1 MFRFFQI
8 LFYIVTA
15 WWLVST
21 LAGIHW
27 IALLVA
33 TTLAGANVTVVY
45 MLREHPAVL
54 VRLTNGKFWRG
65 YVDCVSF
72 LTGQPRCLDGTSES
86 RPSLKLQSVHD
97 FELASKRAKQAV
109 RGHDDVIDSMLSRL
123 HENLTLR
130 KSRKA
135 ADQTGPLASFLLAG
149 PEGIGKRYLS
159 RVVAKLLYGSA
170 QVEVY
175 DCGKLTRESL
185 LGTVGQKGKLFDI
198 VHRTPCVM
206 LLFEN
211 IERADEGVA
220 TAIVQLLTSGKLIP
234 PGEAASIAFQQT
246 TVVLTSC
253 RSAKPN
259 AERAPETREPQSLRS
274 SIELVTSEIQI
285 DARIAEAV
293 TEVCLLSAPND
304 LVKAEVV
311 ALLMQK
317 ECRDH
322 GVTLSKVAPEI
333 LAVQVLQIVEGE
345 GFQFVPQRIQKLVR
359 KPLME
364 ATENDTASLSLRI
377 RPQSPA

>member
-1 MFRFFQI
+1 
-8 LFYIVTA
+8 
-15 WWLVST
+15 
-21 LAGIHW
+21 
-27 IALLVA
+27 
-33 TTLAGANVTVVY
+33 
-45 MLREHPAVL
+45 
-54 VRLTNGKFWRG
+54 
-65 YVDCVSF
+65 
-72 LTGQPRCLDGTSES
+72 
-86 RPSLKLQSVHD
+86 
-97 FELASKRAKQAV
+97 
-109 RGHDDVIDSMLSRL
+109 
-123 HENLTLR
+123 
-130 KSRKA
+130 
-135 ADQTGPLASFLLAG
+135 
-149 PEGIGKRYLS
+149 
-159 RVVAKLLYGSA
+159 
-170 QVEVY
+170 
-175 DCGKLTRESL
+175 
-185 LGTVGQKGKLFDI
+185 
-198 VHRTPCVM
+198 M

-253 RSAKPN
+253 RSANPI
-259 AERAPETREPQSLRS
+259 AERATGTREPQSWRS

-311 ALLMQK
+311 ALQMQK

-364 ATENDTASLSLRI
+364 ATANDTTSLSLRI